1 MVMLLVSETD
11 STEIEKASLFYV
23 RHVPELVRLRAA
35 DALRQPAAGDER
47 RRAHPTL
54 PRAPLVPAQRPVRAA
69 GRVAQRLLVL
79 ACQRVAAV
87 RSEARLELEGD
98 AALKRRCFQDCS

>member
-1 MVMLLVSETD
+1 MSEIVILSRVSETD
-11 STEIEKASLFYV
+11 SKQIEKAPLSYV

-35 DALRQPAAGDER
+35 DALRQPAARDKR

-54 PRAPLVPAQRPVRAA
+54 PRTPLVPAQRPVRAA

-79 ACQRVAAV
+79 ACERVAAV

-98 AALKRRCFQDCS
+98 AALNR